1 MTHEA
6 ETKLKTVRI
15 LLVEKKL
22 AIMTDNPSPSV
33 KWKMDV

>member
-15 LLVEKKL
+15 LLVEKK
-22 AIMTDNPSPSV
+22 IVMTDNPSTSV